1 MLEFQGCSSEQ
12 DLLGVSVRGHKGLS
26 TQDQRGRPGCS
37 TGRMLETF
45 DMGCRALS

>member
-26 TQDQRGRPGCS
+26 TQDHNAG
-37 TGRMLETF
+37 
-45 DMGCRALS
+45 

>member
-26 TQDQRGRPGCS
+26 TQDQRGVDRDAAPVEC
-37 TGRMLETF
+37 
-45 DMGCRALS
+45 